1 MAWEY
6 SGAYAT
12 DIAASLGDYDNH
24 ASGELT
30 GDVCSVQGERYLVRS
45 GHLVPYFEPEHDGE
59 VHRARERLNLE
70 LCDRVFRI
78 SDARDVGRAPE
89 KADEA
94 IAELISRYQQSTD
107 LNRRG
112 VGRVLFGRI
121 VSRIRDL
128 SRVYLEMRRSHTQ
141 DDLNTHE
148 KQILDNIQKLYTFVI
163 VKHPEI
169 FACVR
174 LYDLSIDQDGIIEEV
189 FSEIGKTQ
197 QVPMETIYHNR
208 VIKIGEAMKGI
219 TQTCQIMTGTLAL
232 FDLPQITTITAIIEH
247 YAAQARKISGIPS
260 TDHLSYD
267 WVAGDFINAFDAAK
281 DIIQTIETQHLVK
294 AQSHVFSLWLST
306 GVNLIH
312 SMQNL
317 RDARKNTIAD
327 YQEHALRWHVKHTK
341 KAAG

>member
-1 MAWEY
+1 MVWES
-6 SGAYAT
+6 SGKKAA
-12 DIAASLGDYDNH
+12 DIAPELTAYDNH
-24 ASGELT
+24 ST
-30 GDVCSVQGERYLVRS
+30 GDLAGSVCMVEGERYLVRS

-78 SDARDVGRAPE
+78 SDARDVNRAPE

-94 IAELISRYQQSTD
+94 IAELILRYQQSTEA
-107 LNRRG
+107 NRRG
-112 VGRVLFGRI
+112 VGRVLFGRV

-128 SRVYLEMRRSHTQ
+128 SRVYLEMRRSHSQ
-141 DDLNTHE
+141 DELSTPE
-148 KQILDNIQKLYTFVI
+148 KQILDHIHKLYGFI
-163 VKHPEI
+163 MVKHPEI
-169 FACVR
+169 FSCVR

-208 VIKIGEAMKGI
+208 VIKIGEAMKAI
-219 TQTCQIMTGTLAL
+219 YQTCQIMTHTLEL
-232 FDLPQITTITAIIEH
+232 FKIETVADITHNLAH
-247 YAAQARKISGIPS
+247 YARQAAKIAGIPS
-260 TDHLSYD
+260 TDHLCYD
-267 WVAGDFINAFDAAK
+267 WVASDFINAFDAAK
-281 DIIQTIETQHLVK
+281 DSVRRIETAHL
-294 AQSHVFSLWLST
+294 AGEQSHALFLWLNDGIT
-306 GVNLIH
+306 LIH

-327 YQEHALRWHVKHTK
+327 YQEHSLRWHVKHTK

>member
-6 SGAYAT
+6 SGKSAADMTAT
-12 DIAASLGDYDNH
+12 LEAYDNR
-24 ASGELT
+24 ASGDLA
-30 GDVCSVQGERYLVRS
+30 GSVCSVQGERYLVRS

-78 SDARDVGRAPE
+78 SDARDVTRPPE

-94 IAELISRYQQSTD
+94 IAELISRYQQATD

-141 DDLNTHE
+141 DELNAPE
-148 KQILDNIQKLYTFVI
+148 KQILDNIHKLYSFVM
-163 VKHPEI
+163 VKHPEM

-219 TQTCQIMTGTLAL
+219 SQTCQIMTTTLRL
-232 FDLPQITTITAIIEH
+232 FDAAQVPEIIRVIEH
-247 YAAQARKISGIPS
+247 YATQARKISGIPS

-267 WVAGDFINAFDAAK
+267 WVASDFINAFDAAK
-281 DIIQTIETQHLVK
+281 DMIQTIETQQLVK
-294 AQSHVFSLWLST
+294 DQSHVFSLWLGE